1 MKAIVLADG
10 DVPER
15 AALDAAWPGWA
26 DGTGVVIAADGGARH
41 ADRLG
46 LSIDTW
52 VGDGDS
58 IAPDALAALAASGV
72 TIRRVGVA
80 KDESDT
86 ELAVLEAL
94 ARNPD
99 EVVIVG
105 ALGGLR
111 FDHALANVG
120 LLAMPQL
127 AGRSAALLDER
138 SRIRL
143 ISAPDREGAA
153 VRTGLPGR
161 VDDLVSLLPYGE
173 GVVGVTTEGLAYPL
187 ADEPLPPGPARGLS
201 NVRVSAEA
209 AVTIRSGRLLVIE
222 TPATLVR

>member
-10 DVPER
+10 DAPAR
-15 AALDAAWPGWA
+15 AALDAAWPDWA
-26 DGTGVVIAADGGARH
+26 DGAGIVIAADGGARH
-41 ADRLG
+41 AGG
-46 LSIDTW
+46 LELTVDAW

-58 IAPDALAALAASGV
+58 IAPDALDALAAKGA
-72 TIRRVGVA
+72 TIHRTAAA

-94 ARNPD
+94 SHDPA
-99 EVVIVG
+99 EVVIIG
-105 ALGGLR
+105 ALGGIR

-127 AGRSAALLDER
+127 AGRAVALLDER
-138 SRIRL
+138 TRIRL
-143 ISAPDREGAA
+143 LTAPGSGGAP
-153 VRTGLPGR
+153 VRIALSGR

-201 NVRVSAEA
+201 NVRVTPAA
-209 AVTIRSGRLLVIE
+209 AVTVRSGRLLVIE

>member
-10 DVPER
+10 DAPTR
-15 AALDAAWPGWA
+15 AALDAVWPGWA
-26 DGTGVVIAADGGARH
+26 EGAGVVIAADGGARH
-41 ADRLG
+41 AEGLG

-52 VGDGDS
+52 IGDGDS
-58 IAPDALAALAASGV
+58 IAPDALAELAARGV
-72 TIRRVGVA
+72 TIRRVAAA

-99 EVVIVG
+99 DVVIVG

-138 SRIRL
+138 TRIRL
-143 ISAPDREGAA
+143 ISAPDSGGAA

-161 VDDLVSLLPYGE
+161 IDDLVSLLPYGV

-201 NVRVSAEA
+201 NVRVSADA
-209 AVTIRSGRLLVIE
+209 AVSVREGRLLVIE

>member
-1 MKAIVLADG
+1 MKAILLADG
-10 DVPER
+10 DAPHR

-26 DGTGVVIAADGGARH
+26 DGTQVVIAADGGARH
-41 ADRLG
+41 ADALG
-46 LSIDTW
+46 LAVDAW
-52 VGDGDS
+52 VGDADS
-58 IAPDALAALAASGV
+58 ISADALAALAAAGV
-72 TIRRVGVA
+72 TIRRTAAA

-94 ARNPD
+94 THDPA
-99 EVVIVG
+99 EIVIIG
-105 ALGGLR
+105 ALGGRR

-127 AGRSAALLDER
+127 AGRAVFLLDAR
-138 SRIRL
+138 TRVRL
-143 ISAPDREGAA
+143 LTAPDAGGAS
-153 VRTGLPGR
+153 VRIALPGR

-201 NVRVSAEA
+201 NVRVTDHA
-209 AVTIRSGRLLVIE
+209 AVTVRSGRLLIIE

>member
-10 DVPER
+10 DAPDRTE
-15 AALDAAWPGWA
+15 LDEAWPGWA
-26 DGTGVVIAADGGARH
+26 DGTDVVIAADGGARH
-41 ADRLG
+41 APG
-46 LSIDTW
+46 LCLTVDAW

-58 IAPDALAALAASGV
+58 IAADALDALAAAGV
-72 TIRRVGVA
+72 TIHRSAAA

-94 ARNPD
+94 THGPT
-99 EVVIVG
+99 EIVIVG
-105 ALGGLR
+105 ALGGRR

-127 AGRSAALLDER
+127 AGTAMALLDGR
-138 SRIRL
+138 TRIRL
-143 ISAPDREGAA
+143 LTAPDEAGAP
-153 VRTGLPGR
+153 VRMALPGR

-173 GVVGVTTEGLAYPL
+173 GVMGVTTDGLAYPL

-201 NVRVSAEA
+201 NVRVAPDA
-209 AVTIRSGRLLVIE
+209 AVTVRSGRLLVVE
-222 TPATLVR
+222 SPATLLP